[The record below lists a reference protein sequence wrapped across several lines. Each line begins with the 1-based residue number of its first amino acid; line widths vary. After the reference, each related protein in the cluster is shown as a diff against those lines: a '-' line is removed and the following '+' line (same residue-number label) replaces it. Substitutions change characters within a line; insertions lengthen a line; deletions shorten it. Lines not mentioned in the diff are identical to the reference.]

1 MAVADAAVADMF
13 RVDQKRVRML
23 NPYEAVDL
31 AARLIRAD
39 ASASGIPSYVVDIP
53 LNITAPNGGVNGTA
67 SDSPRQSAR
76 GLVKRGTT
84 AYLFRTGAFSPGS
97 SIARILFT
105 RQGEVKPRIRSCI
118 ERGGTLVALLFG
130 WEGTDRMDDD
140 ALSERFK
147 MALASKSGALSGAS
161 VDVWGLARIVASIE
175 QFPGLAA
182 SVSGGIPAGMPVM
195 SHSRWSCVLDMKQP
209 FRHGKAE
216 DGAVER
222 IRAHLRGG
230 GDAPVHVRVS
240 GPPGSGKSRLV
251 LEATRA
257 VDLAPR
263 VVYADDASVAM
274 SAIAAHSRRAGG
286 AGGRRLIL
294 VADECNPSGQSD
306 LRLALGGGGD
316 AVADLVTI
324 YSEPG
329 ADVRTA
335 LQVEAPDM
343 SDEQIAE
350 ILEGYAG
357 GGIDDIEEWVALCRP
372 SPRAAH
378 IVGRNLSDNPDDMF
392 ADPDAVLAWE
402 RYVAGWRELRGGE
415 YRDRLAVLPWLGQ
428 FTEFGF
434 DAPHKRDGERIAEL
448 VRRHH
453 PEITPYRFREVVR
466 TLRSMGVLRGGPV
479 LHIEPRILHEYMWL
493 KWWERYLPCDAPWL
507 PPGNEGGEGDGA
519 NAHGEG
525 TAGHL
530 PALRSRYYSM
540 LESMRGRKY
549 AARAAG
555 ALFGKGGP
563 LEEGAAS
570 GGGTG

>member
-31 AARLIRAD
+31 AARLIRTD
-39 ASASGIPSYVVDIP
+39 ASASGIPANVVDIP
-53 LNITAPNGGVNGTA
+53 SNITAPNGGVNGTA

-76 GLVKRGTT
+76 GLVKKGTT
-84 AYLFRTGAFSPGS
+84 AYRFRTGTFSPGS

-118 ERGGTLVALLFG
+118 ERGDTLVVLLFG

-195 SHSRWSCVLDMKQP
+195 SHSGWSCALDMKQP

-240 GPPGSGKSRLV
+240 GPPGSGKTRLV

-263 VVYADDASVAM
+263 VVYADDASVAV

-286 AGGRRLIL
+286 TGGRRLIL
-294 VADECNPSGQSD
+294 VADECSPSSQYD
-306 LRLALGGGGD
+306 LRLALGGGD

-324 YSEPG
+324 CSEPG

-335 LQVEAPDM
+335 LQVEAPGM

-357 GGIDDIEEWVALCRP
+357 GGIDDIGEWVELCQP

-392 ADPDAVLAWE
+392 ADPDAVMVWE
-402 RYVAGWRELRGGE
+402 RYVAGWRELRGEE
-415 YRDRLAVLPWLGQ
+415 YKDRLAVLLWLGQ

-434 DAPHKRDGERIAEL
+434 DAPHERDGERIAEL

-453 PEITPYRFREVVR
+453 PEIPAYRFRQVVR

-479 LHIEPRILHEYMWL
+479 LHIEPRILHEYVWL
-493 KWWERYLPCDAPWL
+493 KWWERYEPCDAPQL
-507 PPGNEGGEGDGA
+507 PPGDEAGMGGGA
-519 NAHGEG
+519 GAHAKGA
-525 TAGHL
+525 AGHL
-530 PALRSRYYSM
+530 PTLRSRYYGM
-540 LESMRGRKY
+540 LERMRSRKY
-549 AARAAG
+549 AARKLG
-555 ALFGKGGP
+555 ALFGGGCP
-563 LEEGAAS
+563 LEGAAS
-570 GGGTG
+570 GGGAG